1 MGAAAEAVTTRPR
14 RRPLTWRRTRRGA
27 VPYLLIFPVLAVLA
41 AILGYPLYQLVRLS
55 LEQYQLPELIAHKG
69 VYVGLANFKSVLSD
83 GVFWHTL
90 LRTVVFTAAC
100 VSLTI
105 VLGTLMALA
114 ARARLGLDEDPHHH
128 RPHSRLGNAARRL
141 RPSVELDDERAE
153 RRPQQHPH
161 QASSRELP
169 RAQLVREP
177 VLGSLAMVT
186 SIVVW
191 GALPFVAITTYA
203 ALSQVPH
210 ELTEAAQID
219 GARSWQV
226 FKDVTYP
233 VIQPVLLIL
242 ASLSILWDFGVFTQ
256 AYLLIGQP
264 QILPSNYL
272 MSIYLWEEA
281 YFKNDYG
288 RGAAISILMLAS
300 VAILSLIYVRRM
312 LSIGEVD
319 R

>member
-1 MGAAAEAVTTRPR
+1 VGAAAEAVTTRPR
-14 RRPLTWRRTRRGA
+14 RRPLTWRRARRGA

-55 LEQYQLPELIAHKG
+55 LEQYGLPELIAHKG

-83 GVFWHTL
+83 PVFWHTL

-105 VLGTLMALA
+105 VLGTLMAL
-114 ARARLGLDEDPHHH
+114 L
-128 RPHSRLGNAARRL
+128 
-141 RPSVELDDERAE
+141 
-153 RRPQQHPH
+153 
-161 QASSRELP
+161 
-169 RAQLVREP
+169 LVRVSGWVRILITVSLILVWAMPP
-177 VLGSLAMVT
+177 VVAVQVWNWMTDVQNGVLNYTLTELHIGNYFQHNWFTSPFSDLAMVT

-191 GALPFVAITTYA
+191 GALPFVAITLYA

-210 ELTEAAQID
+210 ELMEAAQID

-242 ASLSILWDFGVFTQ
+242 TSLSILWDFGVFTQ

-281 YFKNDYG
+281 YFQNNYG

-312 LSIGEVD
+312 LAIGEVD

>member
-27 VPYLLIFPVLAVLA
+27 VPYFLIFPVLAVLA
-41 AILGYPLYQLVRLS
+41 ALLGYPLYQLVRLS
-55 LEQYQLPELIAHKG
+55 FQQYQLPELIAHKG
-69 VYVGLANFKSVLSD
+69 IYVGFANYTSVLRD

-90 LRTVVFTAAC
+90 LRTILFTAAC

-105 VLGTLMALA
+105 VLGTLMAL
-114 ARARLGLDEDPHHH
+114 L
-128 RPHSRLGNAARRL
+128 
-141 RPSVELDDERAE
+141 
-153 RRPQQHPH
+153 
-161 QASSRELP
+161 
-169 RAQLVREP
+169 LVRVSGWMRILITIGLILVWSMPP
-177 VLGSLAMVT
+177 VVSVQVWNWMTDVQNGVFNYILTEIHFGDYFQHNWFATPFSQLAMVV

-210 ELTEAAQID
+210 ELMEAARID

-233 VIQPVLLIL
+233 IIQPVLLIL
-242 ASLSILWDFGVFTQ
+242 TSLSILWDFGVFTQ

-264 QILPSNYL
+264 HILPSNYL
-272 MSIYLWEEA
+272 MSVYLWEEA

-300 VAILSLIYVRRM
+300 VAILSLIYIRRM
-312 LSIGEVD
+312 LKIGEVD

>member
-1 MGAAAEAVTTRPR
+1 M
-14 RRPLTWRRTRRGA
+14 
-27 VPYLLIFPVLAVLA
+27 LAVLA

-55 LEQYQLPELIAHKG
+55 FERYTLPELIAHKG
-69 VYVGLANFKSVLSD
+69 VYVGLANYTSVLRD
-83 GVFWHTL
+83 PVFWHTL

-105 VLGTLMALA
+105 VLGTLMAL
-114 ARARLGLDEDPHHH
+114 L
-128 RPHSRLGNAARRL
+128 
-141 RPSVELDDERAE
+141 
-153 RRPQQHPH
+153 
-161 QASSRELP
+161 
-169 RAQLVREP
+169 LVRVSAWVRILITVGLILVWSMPP
-177 VLGSLAMVT
+177 VVSVQVWNWMTDVQNGVLNYTLTELHFGNYFQHNWFTSPFSELAMVT

-191 GALPFVAITTYA
+191 GALPFVAITLYA

-210 ELTEAAQID
+210 ELMEAAQID
-219 GARSWQV
+219 GARAWQV

-242 ASLSILWDFGVFTQ
+242 TSLSILWDFGVFTQ

-272 MSIYLWEEA
+272 MSVYLWEEA

-288 RGAAISILMLAS
+288 RGAAISLLMLAS

-312 LSIGEVD
+312 LKIGEVD

>member
-1 MGAAAEAVTTRPR
+1 VGAAAEVVTTRPR
-14 RRPLTWRRTRRGA
+14 RRPLTWRRAGSGA

-55 LEQYQLPELIAHKG
+55 FEQYGLPELIAHKG

-83 GVFWHTL
+83 GTFWHTL

-105 VLGTLMALA
+105 VLGTLMAL
-114 ARARLGLDEDPHHH
+114 L
-128 RPHSRLGNAARRL
+128 
-141 RPSVELDDERAE
+141 
-153 RRPQQHPH
+153 
-161 QASSRELP
+161 
-169 RAQLVREP
+169 LVRVSGWVRILITVGLILVWSMPP
-177 VLGSLAMVT
+177 VVSVQVWLWMTDVQNGVFNYVLTKMHVGNYFEHNWFASPFSQLTMVT
-186 SIVVW
+186 SLVVW

-210 ELTEAAQID
+210 ELMEAAQID
-219 GARSWQV
+219 GARPWQV

-242 ASLSILWDFGVFTQ
+242 TSLSILWDFGVFTQ

-272 MSIYLWEEA
+272 MSVYLWEEA

-312 LSIGEVD
+312 LVIGEVD

>member
-1 MGAAAEAVTTRPR
+1 MGAAAEAVATRPR

-27 VPYLLIFPVLAVLA
+27 VPYFLIFPVIAVLA

-55 LEQYQLPELIAHKG
+55 FERYTLPELIAHKG
-69 VYVGLANFKSVLSD
+69 VYVGLANYTSVLRD
-83 GVFWHTL
+83 PVFWHTL

-105 VLGTLMALA
+105 VLGTLMAL
-114 ARARLGLDEDPHHH
+114 L
-128 RPHSRLGNAARRL
+128 
-141 RPSVELDDERAE
+141 
-153 RRPQQHPH
+153 
-161 QASSRELP
+161 
-169 RAQLVREP
+169 LVRVSGWVRILITVGLILVWSMPP
-177 VLGSLAMVT
+177 VVSVQVWNWMTDVQNGVFNYILTKLHFGDYFQHNWFASPFSQLAMVT
-186 SIVVW
+186 SLVVW

-242 ASLSILWDFGVFTQ
+242 TSLSILWDFGVFTQ

-312 LSIGEVD
+312 VKIGEVD